1 MRRARLLIPAIVF
14 VLALVAAGFT
24 FLRDDSVPMI
34 DTSDIDVAVDDTAND
49 DTANDETVNDDTAA
63 DDPSDPQA
71 DADPSASTVATTAST
86 VPDDDRPSPARMDP
100 IRVTDPAMAI
110 GDPDAPLV
118 MVTFESFGCL
128 WCGNFHRLTMPGVYE
143 KYVDTGL
150 LRIESRMMPYE
161 ERAQPGALVGAAA
174 AMQDRY
180 WELAE
185 VLYPFISG
193 DGEPPTDRELTEAE
207 LGDYRQRQSEEG
219 LLAQVELHADEID
232 LDYDRFLVDFRSDEA
247 AQRVATDT
255 QLGYAVG
262 FTGTPAMVVNGVP
275 VGGYVSYDA
284 FDEFLTSVLEASA
297 PA

>member
-1 MRRARLLIPAIVF
+1 MQRPRLLIPAIVF

-24 FLRDDSVPMI
+24 FLRDDSVALI
-34 DTSDIDVAVDDTAND
+34 DTSDIDASDLDASSDGTADAGDT
-49 DTANDETVNDDTAA
+49 
-63 DDPSDPQA
+63 SDPTPTA
-71 DADPSASTVATTAST
+71 DSSAPTLAPSPST
-86 VPDDDRPSPARMDP
+86 VPDDDRPSRARMDP
-100 IRVTDPAMAI
+100 IRVDDPAMTI

-219 LLAQVELHADEID
+219 LLAQVELYADDIG
-232 LDYDRFLVDFRSDEA
+232 LDYERFLVDFRSDEA
-247 AQRVATDT
+247 AQRVAADT

-262 FTGTPAMVVNGVP
+262 FTGTPSMVVNGVP
-275 VGGYVSYDA
+275 VGGYVGYEA

-297 PA
+297 PS

>member
-1 MRRARLLIPAIVF
+1 MQRPRLLIPAIVF

-24 FLRDDSVPMI
+24 LLRDDSVALI
-34 DTSDIDVAVDDTAND
+34 DTSDLDTSDLDASSD
-49 DTANDETVNDDTAA
+49 GTADAGDT
-63 DDPSDPQA
+63 SDPTPTA
-71 DADPSASTVATTAST
+71 DSSAPTLAPSPST
-86 VPDDDRPSPARMDP
+86 VPDDDRPSRARMDP
-100 IRVTDPAMAI
+100 IRVDDPAMTI

-128 WCGNFHRLTMPGVYE
+128 WCGNFHRLTMPGVHE

-219 LLAQVELHADEID
+219 LLAQVELHADEIG
-232 LDYDRFLVDFRSDEA
+232 LDYERFLVDFRSDEA
-247 AQRVATDT
+247 AQRVAADT

-262 FTGTPAMVVNGVP
+262 FTGTPSMVVNGVP
-275 VGGYVSYDA
+275 VGGYVGYEA

-297 PA
+297 PS

>member
-1 MRRARLLIPAIVF
+1 MRRPRLLIPAIVF

-24 FLRDDSVPMI
+24 FLRDDSVPLI
-34 DTSDIDVAVDDTAND
+34 DTSDIDAADIDTAD
-49 DTANDETVNDDTAA
+49 AA
-63 DDPSDPQA
+63 DTTAPPATA
-71 DADPSASTVATTAST
+71 DSPAPTVAPSPTTA
-86 VPDDDRPSPARMDP
+86 PDDDRPSPARMDP
-100 IRVTDPAMAI
+100 IRVTDPAMTI

-207 LGDYRQRQSEEG
+207 LGDYRQRQSEDG
-219 LLAQVELHADEID
+219 LLAQVELHADAID
-232 LDYDRFLVDFRSDEA
+232 LDYEQFLVDFRSDEA
-247 AQRVATDT
+247 AQRVASDT

-262 FTGTPAMVVNGVP
+262 FTGTPAMVINGVP
-275 VGGYVSYDA
+275 VGGYVGYEA
-284 FDEFLTSVLEASA
+284 FDDFLTSVLEASA
-297 PA
+297 PS